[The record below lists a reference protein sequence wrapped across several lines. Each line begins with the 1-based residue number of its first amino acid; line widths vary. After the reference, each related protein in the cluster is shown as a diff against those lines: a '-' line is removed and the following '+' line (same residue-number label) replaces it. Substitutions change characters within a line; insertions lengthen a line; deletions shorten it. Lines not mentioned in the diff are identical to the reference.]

1 MTLSR
6 SPFLLS
12 TFCFLLSS
20 PLYAAIDISKD
31 IEAARKTNN
40 LPALSVSVVNAEGL
54 VAHGASGAKI
64 RDAFHIGSCT
74 KPITA
79 TMIATLV
86 EDGKMSWDETIAH
99 AFPDWKDIR
108 EEYRDVR
115 LVDLLA
121 HEGGVPPFEEEEQMA
136 GAPPGRTDFAHYALT
151 QAPVVKPRAEYKYSN
166 AGFVVAAVM
175 AERATGKTWEQ
186 LVEAR
191 VFKPLHLK
199 TAGFGWPRTVWGHE
213 WKDGAWKP
221 VDPRGPYQLGK
232 RLAPAGDVRMSADDL
247 AELLRAHLR
256 ALRGEA
262 TIIKPETAAFMH
274 TKRLRSGAGFGI
286 QKIGDFEPVS
296 VYSGSADTFFTVF
309 AIAPRQ
315 NVAVVVDTNAASDE
329 AQKAVGKILR
339 EQVVRFATTRPN

>member
-1 MTLSR
+1 MIAIVLAAVIN
-6 SPFLLS
+6 LS
-12 TFCFLLSS
+12 T
-20 PLYAAIDISKD
+20 DV
-31 IEAARKTNN
+31 EQARKENN
-40 LPALSVSVVNAEGL
+40 LPALSVSVVNSQGL

-64 RDAFHIGSCT
+64 DDAFHIGSCT

-86 EDGKMSWDETIAH
+86 EEGKLSWDETIAH

-108 EEYRDVR
+108 DEYHDVG

-121 HEGGVPPFEEEEQMA
+121 HEGGLQPFGEDEEMV
-136 GAPPGRTDFAHYALT
+136 GAPDGRAEFAHYALT
-151 QAPVVKPRAEYKYSN
+151 RAPVVKPRTEYKYSN

-186 LVEAR
+186 LVENR

-199 TAGFGWPRTVWGHE
+199 TAGFGWPQAVWGHE

-221 VDPRGPYQLGK
+221 VDPHGPYQLGK
-232 RLAPAGDVRMSADDL
+232 RLTPAGDVQMSADDL
-247 AELLRAHLR
+247 ADFLRAQLR
-256 ALRGEA
+256 ALRGER

-286 QKIGDFEPVS
+286 QKVGDFEPVS
-296 VYSGSADTFFTVF
+296 VYSGSADTFITVF

-315 NVAVVVDTNAASDE
+315 DVAVVVDTNAASED
-329 AQKAVGKILR
+329 AQKAVGRILKGLLA
-339 EQVVRFATTRPN
+339 RFATPSPAP